1 MREECGV
8 FAIYSKPDSD
18 VATQAFYALY
28 SLQHRGQ
35 ESCGIAVNDD
45 GVISY
50 HRDLGLVPDVFDSER
65 LERLGRGNMALGHVQ
80 YSKKALRTRS
90 NAQPLVVRHIKGPM
104 ALAYNGALTNGHELR
119 RELEMNGAIFHSTGD
134 VEVIGYVITRHRLK
148 TPSIEKAVEAAM
160 HEIKGAYSL
169 VIMSP
174 TKMIAARDPNG
185 FRPLCIGELGGDYI
199 FASETCA
206 LDSLGAKFIREI
218 DPGEIV
224 LIKDNKMTSIRT
236 HCGKTSSL
244 CLFEF
249 VYIARPDSIIS
260 GQSVHQARR
269 YAGELLSKE
278 SPVDAD
284 VVIGLP
290 DSGLEAALG
299 YAGASGIP
307 YGVGFIK
314 NRYVGRTFIQPTQ
327 SERERSVRI
336 KINPVSDTVR
346 GKRVI
351 VVDDSIVRG
360 TTTQRA
366 VALLREA
373 GAKEIHMRIS
383 SPPFIHPCFFGVDAD
398 SRESLIMHKNTLE
411 ETCSYIGADSLAF
424 LSIDGVRS
432 IAKGAACSFCDA
444 CFTGNY
450 PIPVPDKKPE
460 NKFEKKLSE
469 KISGGQLSIYG

>member
-8 FAIYSKPDSD
+8 FAVYSKPDSD
-18 VATQAFYALY
+18 VAAQAFYALY
-28 SLQHRGQ
+28 ALQHRGQ

-80 YSKKALRTRS
+80 YSKKSLRTRS
-90 NAQPLVVRHIKGPM
+90 NAQPLVVRHVKGPM
-104 ALAYNGALTNGHELR
+104 ALAYNGALTNAHELR
-119 RELEMNGAIFHSTGD
+119 QELEMNGAIFHSTGD
-134 VEVIGYVITRHRLK
+134 IEVIGYVITRHRLR
-148 TPSIEKAVEAAM
+148 TSSIEKAVEAAM
-160 HEIKGAYSL
+160 NELGGAYSL

-174 TKMIAARDPNG
+174 TKMIAARDPMG
-185 FRPLCIGELGGDYI
+185 FRPLCIGELDGDII

-206 LDSLGAKFIREI
+206 LDSLGARFIREVE
-218 DPGEIV
+218 PGEIV
-224 LIKDNKMTSIRT
+224 LVNKNGIQSIRT
-236 HCGKTSSL
+236 HCRGTSSL

-249 VYIARPDSIIS
+249 VYIARPDSVIS
-260 GQSVHQARR
+260 GQSVHQARKR
-269 YAGELLSKE
+269 AGEILAQE
-278 SPVDAD
+278 FPAEAD

-336 KINPVSDTVR
+336 KINPVSETVR
-346 GKRVI
+346 GKRVV

-383 SPPFIHPCFFGVDAD
+383 SPPFVYPCFFGVDAD
-398 SRESLIMHKNTLE
+398 SRQSLIMYKNTLA
-411 ETCSYIGADSLAF
+411 ETCRYIGADSLEF
-424 LSIDGVRS
+424 ISIEGVRS
-432 IAKGAACSFCDA
+432 IAEDASCSFCDA

-450 PIPVPDKKPE
+450 PVPVPDEKPE
-460 NKFEKKLSE
+460 NKFEKRLSE
-469 KISGGQLSIYG
+469 REPDGQLTIYG